1 MYLYK
6 SLTQTQ
12 FLVKRNKAVIY
23 FLLRFFVSYFLLTG
37 VYQLYIQR
45 SQQKSPEYQCCGIT
59 NLVSKQVESVGN
71 FLGFNIVTKQNPD
84 ELSQQ
89 IFLDDQVVA
98 QIVEGCNA
106 VSVIILYIAFII
118 AFKGSF
124 RNTIL
129 FVIIG
134 SFLIYA
140 LNILRIVLISW
151 GLYKYPQYGDLL
163 HQILFPAIIY
173 GFTLLLWIIW
183 VKYFAVNSNSTKRFQ
198 DE

>member
-1 MYLYK
+1 M
-6 SLTQTQ
+6 
-12 FLVKRNKAVIY
+12 KRNKAVIY